1 MDNTSLEKLIN
12 EANLLLVRAEDEL
25 EKPQKE
31 MLPFAACQT
40 AKSSMFKLLQ
50 AYLVKNKIK
59 IADDDNLV
67 SLYDKCKNYNV
78 AFVDIQIQK
87 MGCVSGTH
95 CDMEE
100 YCMESQYVTE
110 CVNSAKDIRT
120 LLYQS

>member
-1 MDNTSLEKLIN
+1 MDNLALEKLIN
-12 EANLLLVRAEDEL
+12 EANLLLVRAESEL

-50 AYLVKNKIK
+50 AFLVKNKVE
-59 IADDDNLV
+59 IAEDDNLV
-67 SLYDKCKNYNV
+67 NLYDKCKNYNA

-100 YCMESQYVTE
+100 YCMELQYVTE
-110 CVNSAKDIRT
+110 CVNRAKGIRK
-120 LLYQS
+120 LLYQT